1 MIVIDIG
8 RLVKIKGMVT
18 RASDVKPQITVCT
31 YTCDMCGSEIF
42 QDVLGPQYMPLQQCP
57 SQRCTDNK
65 TSGKLQMN
73 TRGSRFT
80 KYQELR
86 LQELPDQVPVGHI
99 PRSVSVHCRGEHT
112 RLCGPG
118 DIATVAGIFLTV
130 SCLVP
135 DSAATSII
143 PLPTNACDLIAG
155 EVHRLPSY
163 FGRTTGG
170 YFR

>member
-1 MIVIDIG
+1 MIATDIG

-130 SCLVP
+130 SSLAS
-135 DSAATSII
+135 DATATSII
-143 PLPTNACDLIAG
+143 P
-155 EVHRLPSY
+155 
-163 FGRTTGG
+163 
-170 YFR
+170 